1 MRTKIFTS
9 IIFSILLVCAN
20 AQSQTNIVN
29 NNNEFA
35 YKIFKQLVKTDTT
48 NVFISPKSISTA
60 LSMAYDGAK
69 GQTAKEMRKV
79 LSFSK
84 SQVQSHKEFCELLN
98 FYSTQNSDLFK
109 IVNSAVTQEKFAFLD
124 SYISSLKDY
133 NALIKTAD
141 FVNPVNREAARRE
154 INKWVEENTN
164 NKIRDLV
171 DENSLDDMTRLVL
184 LNAIHFKADWKF
196 AFDPKQTRQ
205 MLFFGTNR
213 QYITSYMHIR
223 EKLNFYKSDEL
234 IMLELPYKDDKA
246 HMYVL
251 LPNQETQIDDFCLNL
266 DYTKF
271 CELKNNLSERLVD
284 LQIPKFTIES
294 KYKLKEQLIALGMPQ
309 AFSGAANFKKM
320 NGKKNLMIDNVI
332 HQTFIEVDEVGTEA
346 AGATAV
352 VVRQKSAPQA
362 EYVNCNRPFVFVITE
377 KEKGSILFVGK
388 FNNPK
393 M

>member
-35 YKIFKQLVKTDTT
+35 FKIFKQLVKTDTT
-48 NVFISPKSISTA
+48 NVFISPISISTA

-171 DENSLDDMTRLVL
+171 DE
-184 LNAIHFKADWKF
+184 
-196 AFDPKQTRQ
+196 
-205 MLFFGTNR
+205 
-213 QYITSYMHIR
+213 
-223 EKLNFYKSDEL
+223 KS
-234 IMLELPYKDDKA
+234 
-246 HMYVL
+246 
-251 LPNQETQIDDFCLNL
+251 
-266 DYTKF
+266 
-271 CELKNNLSERLVD
+271 
-284 LQIPKFTIES
+284 
-294 KYKLKEQLIALGMPQ
+294 
-309 AFSGAANFKKM
+309 
-320 NGKKNLMIDNVI
+320 
-332 HQTFIEVDEVGTEA
+332 
-346 AGATAV
+346 
-352 VVRQKSAPQA
+352 
-362 EYVNCNRPFVFVITE
+362 
-377 KEKGSILFVGK
+377 
-388 FNNPK
+388 
-393 M
+393 